1 MAAALFQMKMVPMLL
16 SILQNHVLV
25 YLVLCG
31 VRLSLITIT
40 HDIDIEHIYHNI
52 EKDNKIPKMCAVSP
66 VWDPSF

>member
-52 EKDNKIPKMCAVSP
+52 ENKIIKSPKMCVP
-66 VWDPSF
+66 YGISF